1 MKDTQAIFYLNKV
14 LEMDSKHID
23 ALIFKGQSLY
33 GLGNLTGAKY
43 YFDSAFELDASNKL
57 LKRIY
62 NNSTK
67 E

>member
-1 MKDTQAIFYLNKV
+1 LNKA
-14 LEMDSKHID
+14 LEIDPKHID

-43 YFDSAFELDASNKL
+43 YFDSAFELDPSNKL

-62 NNSTK
+62 NNLIK
-67 E
+67 K